1 MGKGLALFGLILI
14 ILGIFPIIEALL
26 GIDLITSYFYLIGI
40 YSIELIGYQFSEL
53 MLILLGLGVV
63 LLIVGAVK

>member
-26 GIDLITSYFYLIGI
+26 GFELLTSYFYLLGI